1 MGTSAKKDTLKI
13 EFDGTYYGVVSKNNK
28 IVVPFEYD
36 EIVNTFSSGLINV
49 CKNDKWGS
57 LDLDGNIVI
66 PLIYDW
72 IFPFGKDPLD
82 TTSAKRNG
90 KWGIID
96 RKGADIIPCV
106 YDEEIVF
113 KRDRAI
119 VSLNGK
125 MGMIDKEGNT
135 VIPFQYYYIKPFA
148 KSLELIKVAKN
159 NKCGVVDIFGKI
171 RIPAIYDEICDIRGD
186 FLIVKQDGLCG
197 IINTNGKVIVPNKY
211 VKIDYF
217 FPQEGLSST
226 NDKSHF
232 PQDAPEDVFA
242 VTIGHEWKYIIVNEE
257 NANEQE
263 EYDWTS
269 GLLSHDC
276 FLVKRNHKLGLVSKK
291 GKLVIPIEYSFIEL
305 KSACIVLTK
314 AGKLGLADW
323 EGNEIVPVCYKDIRV
338 LSSKSAILSNSSS
351 SSLYFFDKNSVP
363 QEFDSVSYLYG
374 NLCKVSRNGKY
385 GIIDDAGNTLIPLIY
400 HYLGCYNYI
409 QKTMPAIKDD
419 KYGIIDI
426 NGHEV
431 IPMIYDPIEEQD
443 INVYGNDND
452 KSIEFSLRKH
462 IEIFMGSYIAMIM
475 RLKGKWG
482 VINSEGKKIIPFIYD
497 QMDYFDKKLLVK
509 ATNKMGVIS
518 VDGKQIIPLSFDEVI
533 LNYEEGL
540 LLARKNN
547 RWGLMDKNGKELL
560 SFEYDSIE
568 PVLGKIIASKGGKK
582 GVFNKKGKL
591 IVPLEYD
598 DIKAPDFMSGTYSV
612 CKDGKWGVLNK
623 DGKSITQLEYDK
635 INDYGFACGRL
646 AVRRN
651 AKWGFINR
659 KGQEVIPCVYDE
671 VFLYFDKNLCEV
683 NLNGETMTID
693 IYGNKIG

>member
-13 EFDGTYYGVVSKNNK
+13 EFDGTYYGIVSKNNK

-49 CKNDKWGS
+49 CKNDKWGC
-57 LDLDGNIVI
+57 LDLEGNIVI
-66 PLIYDW
+66 PLVYDW

-96 RKGADIIPCV
+96 RKGTDIIPCV

-113 KRDRAI
+113 KHDRAI
-119 VSLNGK
+119 LSANGK
-125 MGMIDKEGNT
+125 MGMIDKEGN
-135 VIPFQYYYIKPFA
+135 VIIPFEYYYVKPFTR
-148 KSLELIKVAKN
+148 SLELIKVAKN
-159 NKCGVVDIFGKI
+159 NKCGVIDFFGEI
-171 RIPAIYDEICDIRGD
+171 RIPTIYDEICDIRGD
-186 FLIVKQDGLCG
+186 FLIIKQDGLCG
-197 IINTNGKVIVPNKY
+197 IINTRGKVFVPNKY
-211 VKIDYF
+211 VKIEYF
-217 FPQEGLSST
+217 VPQEGLST
-226 NDKSHF
+226 DEDCHF

-242 VTIGHEWKYIIVNEE
+242 VTTGHKWKYIIVNEE
-257 NANEQE
+257 IANDPE

-269 GLLSHDC
+269 GLLSHNC
-276 FLVKRNHKLGLVSKK
+276 FLVKRNHKFGLVSKN
-291 GKLVIPIEYSFIEL
+291 GELVIPIEYSYIEL
-305 KSACIVLTK
+305 KSACIILTK
-314 AGKLGLADW
+314 AGKQGLADW

-338 LSSKSAILSNSSS
+338 LSSKSAILSNSSG

-374 NLCKVSRNGKY
+374 NLCKVSRNDKY

-409 QKTMPAIKDD
+409 QKTMPAIKAD

-426 NGHEV
+426 SGQEV
-431 IPMIYDPIEEQD
+431 IPLIYDPIGEQD
-443 INVYGNDND
+443 INVYGNEND
-452 KSIEFSLRKH
+452 KSIEFSLRRH
-462 IEIFMGSYIAMIM
+462 IEIFIGSYIAMIM

-482 VINSEGKKIIPFIYD
+482 VIDSEGKEIIPFIYD
-497 QMDYFDKKLLVK
+497 QMDYYDKILLVK

-547 RWGLMDKNGKELL
+547 RWGLMDKNGKGIL
-560 SFEYDSIE
+560 SFEFDSIE
-568 PVLGKIIASKGGKK
+568 PVLGKIIASKDGKK

-591 IVPLEYD
+591 LIPIEYD
-598 DIKAPDFMSGTYSV
+598 DIKAPDFVSGTYSV

-646 AVRRN
+646 AVCKDN
-651 AKWGFINR
+651 KWGFIDR
-659 KGQEVIPCVYDE
+659 KGVEVIECKYDE
-671 VFLYFDKNLCEV
+671 VFQFFEENHCEV
-683 NLNGETMTID
+683 KLNGK
-693 IYGNKIG
+693 KIAININGERIG

>member
-1 MGTSAKKDTLKI
+1 MAKTETLRI
-13 EFDGTYYGVVSKNNK
+13 EDNGQYYGVVGKNNT

-36 EIVNTFSSGLINV
+36 EIIRTFSSGLINV
-49 CKNDKWGS
+49 CKNDKWGC
-57 LDLDGNIVI
+57 LDLDGNVVI

-96 RKGADIIPCV
+96 RKGTDIIPCV

-113 KRDRAI
+113 KHDRAI
-119 VSLNGK
+119 ASTNGK
-125 MGMIDKEGNT
+125 MGMIDKEGN
-135 VIPFQYYYIKPFA
+135 VIIPFEYYYVKPFTR
-148 KSLELIKVAKN
+148 SLELIKVAKN
-159 NKCGVVDIFGKI
+159 NKCGVIDIFGEI

-186 FLIVKQDGLCG
+186 FLIVKQGGLCG
-197 IINTNGKVIVPNKY
+197 IINSRGKVFVPNKY
-211 VKIDYF
+211 VKIEYF
-217 FPQEGLSST
+217 VPQEGLSI
-226 NDKSHF
+226 DEDCQF

-242 VTIGHEWKYIIVNEE
+242 VTTSHKWKYIIVNEE
-257 NANEQE
+257 IANDPE

-269 GLLSHDC
+269 GLLSHKC
-276 FLVKRNHKLGLVSKK
+276 FLVKRNHRFGLVRKNGQS
-291 GKLVIPIEYSFIEL
+291 VIPIEYSHINLNSEY
-305 KSACIVLTK
+305 IVLTK
-314 AGKLGLADW
+314 AGRCGLTDW
-323 EGNEIVPVCYKDIRV
+323 DGNEIVPVCYKDIRI
-338 LSSKSAILSNSSS
+338 LSSKSAILNDDSF
-351 SSLYFFDKNSVP
+351 SSLFFFDKSITP
-363 QEFDSVSYLYG
+363 QVYDSISYLSD
-374 NLCKVSRNGKY
+374 NLCKVLRNGKF
-385 GIIDDAGNTLIPLIY
+385 GIIDDAGNTIIPLIY
-400 HYLGCYNYI
+400 HYIGCYNCI

-431 IPMIYDPIEEQD
+431 IPLIYDPIKEQD
-443 INVYGNDND
+443 INVYRNDND

-482 VINSEGKKIIPFIYD
+482 VINSEGKEIIPFIYD
-497 QMDYFDKKLLVK
+497 KMDYFDKKLLVK

-518 VDGKQIIPLSFDEVI
+518 VDGRQIIPLSFDEVI

-540 LLARKNN
+540 LLARKNI
-547 RWGLMDKNGKELL
+547 RWGLMDKNGKEIIP
-560 SFEYDSIE
+560 FEYDSIE

-582 GVFNKKGKL
+582 GVFNKKGKM

-598 DIKAPDFMSGTYSV
+598 VIKAPDFMSGTYSV

-659 KGQEVIPCVYDE
+659 KGQEVIPCIYDE
-671 VFLYFDKNLCEV
+671 VFQFFEENHCEV
-683 NLNGETMTID
+683 KLNGKKITID
-693 IYGNKIG
+693 IYGNEVRS

>member
-13 EFDGTYYGVVSKNNK
+13 EFDGTYYGIVSKNNK

-49 CKNDKWGS
+49 CKNDKWGC
-57 LDLDGNIVI
+57 LDLEGNIVI
-66 PLIYDW
+66 PLVYDW

-96 RKGADIIPCV
+96 RKGTDIIPCV

-113 KRDRAI
+113 KHDRAI
-119 VSLNGK
+119 LSANGK
-125 MGMIDKEGNT
+125 MGMIDKEGN
-135 VIPFQYYYIKPFA
+135 VIIPFEYYYVKPFTR
-148 KSLELIKVAKN
+148 SLELIKVAKN
-159 NKCGVVDIFGKI
+159 NKCGVIDFFGEI
-171 RIPAIYDEICDIRGD
+171 RIPTIYDEICDIRGD
-186 FLIVKQDGLCG
+186 FLIIKQDGLCG
-197 IINTNGKVIVPNKY
+197 IINTRGKVFVPNKY
-211 VKIDYF
+211 VKIEYF
-217 FPQEGLSST
+217 VPQEGLST
-226 NDKSHF
+226 DEDCHF

-242 VTIGHEWKYIIVNEE
+242 VTTGHKWKYIIVNEE
-257 NANEQE
+257 IANDPE

-269 GLLSHDC
+269 GLLSHNC
-276 FLVKRNHKLGLVSKK
+276 FLVKRNHKFGLVSKN
-291 GKLVIPIEYSFIEL
+291 GELVIPIEYSYIEL
-305 KSACIVLTK
+305 KSACIILTK
-314 AGKLGLADW
+314 AGKQGLADW

-338 LSSKSAILSNSSS
+338 LSSKSAILSNSSG

-374 NLCKVSRNGKY
+374 NLCKVSRNDKY

-409 QKTMPAIKDD
+409 QKTMPAIKAD
-419 KYGIIDI
+419 KSGIIDI
-426 NGHEV
+426 SGQEV
-431 IPMIYDPIEEQD
+431 IPLIYDPIGEQD
-443 INVYGNDND
+443 INVYGNEND
-452 KSIEFSLRKH
+452 KSIEFSLRRH
-462 IEIFMGSYIAMIM
+462 IEIFIGSYIAMIM

-482 VINSEGKKIIPFIYD
+482 VIDSEGKEIIPFIYD
-497 QMDYFDKKLLVK
+497 QMDYYDKKLLVK

-518 VDGKQIIPLSFDEVI
+518 VDGKQIIPLSFDEI
-533 LNYEEGL
+533 IINYEEGL

-547 RWGLMDKNGKELL
+547 RWGLMDKNGKEIL
-560 SFEYDSIE
+560 SFEFDSIE
-568 PVLGKIIASKGGKK
+568 PVLGKIIASKDGKK

-591 IVPLEYD
+591 LIPIEYD
-598 DIKAPDFMSGTYSV
+598 DIKAPDFVSGTYSV

-646 AVRRN
+646 AVCKDN
-651 AKWGFINR
+651 KWGFIDR
-659 KGQEVIPCVYDE
+659 KGIEVIECKYDE
-671 VFLYFDKNLCEV
+671 VFQFFEENHCEV
-683 NLNGETMTID
+683 KLNDKKITIN
-693 IYGNKIG
+693 IYGERIG

>member
-13 EFDGTYYGVVSKNNK
+13 EYDGTYYGIVSKNNK

-49 CKNDKWGS
+49 CKNDKWGC
-57 LDLDGNIVI
+57 LDLEGNIVI
-66 PLIYDW
+66 PLVYDW

-96 RKGADIIPCV
+96 RKGTDIIPCV

-113 KRDRAI
+113 KHDRA
-119 VSLNGK
+119 VLSANGK
-125 MGMIDKEGNT
+125 MGMIDKEGN
-135 VIPFQYYYIKPFA
+135 VIIPFEYYYVKPFTR
-148 KSLELIKVAKN
+148 SLELIKVAKN
-159 NKCGVVDIFGKI
+159 NKCGVIDIFGEI

-186 FLIVKQDGLCG
+186 FLIIKQDGLCG
-197 IINTNGKVIVPNKY
+197 IINTRGKVFVPNKY
-211 VKIDYF
+211 VKIEYF
-217 FPQEGLSST
+217 VPQEGLST
-226 NDKSHF
+226 DEDCQF

-242 VTIGHEWKYIIVNEE
+242 VTTGHKWKYIIVNEE
-257 NANEQE
+257 IANEPE

-269 GLLSHDC
+269 GLLSHNS
-276 FLVKRNHKLGLVSKK
+276 FLVKRNHKFGLVRKNGQS
-291 GKLVIPIEYSFIEL
+291 VIPIEYSHINLNSEY
-305 KSACIVLTK
+305 IILTK
-314 AGKLGLADW
+314 AGRCGLTDW
-323 EGNEIVPVCYKDIRV
+323 EGNEIVPVCYKDIRI
-338 LSSKSAILSNSSS
+338 LSGKSAILKDDSL
-351 SSLYFFDKNSVP
+351 SSLYFFDKNITP
-363 QEFDSVSYLYG
+363 QEYDSISYLYG
-374 NLCKVSRNGKY
+374 NLCKVSRNGKF
-385 GIIDDAGNTLIPLIY
+385 GIIDEDGNTVIPLIFDC
-400 HYLGCYNYI
+400 LGYYDYI
-409 QKTMPAIKDD
+409 RKTMPAIKDS

-426 NGHEV
+426 NGYEV
-431 IPMIYDPIEEQD
+431 IPIIYDPIEEQELKA
-443 INVYGNDND
+443 YGNVND
-452 KSIEFSLRKH
+452 MTIVMSH
-462 IEIFMGSYIAMIM
+462 IEIYMGAYIAMIM
-475 RLKGKWG
+475 KLKGKWG
-482 VINSEGKKIIPFIYD
+482 VINSEGKEIIPFIYD
-497 QMDYFDKKLLVK
+497 QMDYYDKKLLVK

-547 RWGLMDKNGKELL
+547 RWGLMDKNGKEIL

-623 DGKSITQLEYDK
+623 DGKSITRLEYDK

-671 VFLYFDKNLCEV
+671 VFQFFEDNHCEV
-683 NLNGETMTID
+683 KLNGKKITIN
-693 IYGNKIG
+693 INGERIG